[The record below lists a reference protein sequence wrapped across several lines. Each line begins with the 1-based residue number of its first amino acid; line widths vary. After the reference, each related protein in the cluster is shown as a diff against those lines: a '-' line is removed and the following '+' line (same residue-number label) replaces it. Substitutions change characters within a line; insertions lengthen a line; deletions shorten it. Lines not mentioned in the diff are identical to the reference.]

1 MEFPKITAPTPW
13 FNDHEFD
20 DTDDYYYIDE
30 SLSSY
35 YSYKKPNK
43 LHLYWNN
50 FKKKIR
56 NAFHK

>member
-20 DTDDYYYIDE
+20 DTDDYHYIDE

-43 LHLYWNN
+43 LHLY
-50 FKKKIR
+50 
-56 NAFHK
+56 